1 MANFKYKT
9 ELVKPVFAKNPKFDW
24 QVANVD
30 IVVDDMIKYL
40 QSIREDAINRSNG
53 WANFQ
58 ITKSPDKKDDSG
70 RPKLAFAR
78 VTREEDTPVSA
89 NTHMPDRVET
99 SDNGLPF

>member
-1 MANFKYKT
+1 MDFKYKT

-30 IVVDDMIKYL
+30 IVVADMIQYL
-40 QSIREDAINRSNG
+40 QSIQDDAKNRSNG

-58 ITKSPDKKDDSG
+58 ITKSRDKKDDSG

-78 VTREEDTPVSA
+78 VTREEDAPVSSKA
-89 NTHMPDRVET
+89 HMPDRVET
-99 SDNGLPF
+99 NDDGLPF